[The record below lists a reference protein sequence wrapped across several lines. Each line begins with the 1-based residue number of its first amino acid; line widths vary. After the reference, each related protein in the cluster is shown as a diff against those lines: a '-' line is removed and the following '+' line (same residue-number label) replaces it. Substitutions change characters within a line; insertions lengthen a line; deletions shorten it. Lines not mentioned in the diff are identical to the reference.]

1 MAEVSGAHAAVIRIG
16 ETDYRVRHTLEI
28 ACRIE
33 ERFGP
38 VRPFTLRVENFGVTI
53 REFLDLYR
61 IVFSDVPNPPAE
73 DAFRA
78 HIDRFG
84 VTGAV
89 KDLQPILARL
99 FVGEEQYVALVAL
112 KAAAKNPQIA
122 PA

>member
-1 MAEVSGAHAAVIRIG
+1 MGEMSGAHAAVIRIG
-16 ETDYRVRHTLEI
+16 EMEYRVRQTLEI

-38 VRPFTLRVENFGVTI
+38 VRLLAQRVESFGLTI

-61 IVFSDVPNPPAE
+61 ITFSEVPNPPTD
-73 DAFRA
+73 DAFRT
-78 HIDRFG
+78 HINRFG

-89 KDLQPILARL
+89 TELQPILARL
-99 FVGEEQYVALVAL
+99 FMGEERYVALVTK
-112 KAAAKNPQIA
+112 KASGENPQTA

>member
-1 MAEVSGAHAAVIRIG
+1 MAEISGAHAAVIRIG

-28 ACRIE
+28 GCRIE

-38 VRPFTLRVENFGVTI
+38 LRVLAQRVEILSLTI

-61 IVFSDVPNPPAE
+61 IAFSEVPNPPAE

-78 HIDRFG
+78 HINRFG
-84 VTGAV
+84 ITGAV

-99 FVGEEQYVALVAL
+99 FMGEEQYVALVTKRASGE
-112 KAAAKNPQIA
+112 NPPIA